1 MNIITLENISKNYS
15 DKILLNNVS
24 LGINDGDKIGLI
36 GINGAGKSTF
46 LKVVSGREEF
56 FDGNI
61 VKGKNV
67 RIEYLDQNPLFD
79 EDATVLEQIFK
90 GDTKEMKLLKRY
102 EELLDKIN
110 SCSGENFDSLNNELL
125 KVQSEIDSLSL
136 WDMESDA
143 KTILNKLG
151 IKNYSEKVGNL
162 SGGQKKRIALA
173 CSLITP
179 CDLLILDEPTNH
191 LDSDSIEWLEEFL
204 NSRKGALLMI
214 THDRYFLDR
223 VTNRIIE
230 LDRGNLYTYPGNY
243 TAFLEK
249 KIERIEVEQSQEE
262 KKNALIRNEL
272 KWVRRGAKARTTKQK
287 ARLQRFDELVSEE
300 SIKRQED
307 VDISFVGSRL
317 GKKVVELYDISKSF
331 GSKVIIKDFNY
342 IFLRNDRIGII
353 GENGA
358 GKTTLVNILRN
369 KLPIDSGK
377 IEIGDTVKIG
387 CFAQDNSNMD
397 PNLRVIDYVKEGG
410 EYIPV
415 EDGTKIMAST
425 MCERF
430 LFDSTMQ
437 YTPIEKLSGGERRR
451 LHLLRV
457 LMESPNFLI
466 LDEPTN
472 DLDIETLKILEDF
485 LDKFMGVII
494 VVSHDRYFLDRICTK
509 IFSYEGNGY
518 IKEYNGNYS
527 DFLISKEIEKIKSVE
542 SSEKSSN
549 EFAADKGKGVKEKTK
564 DNKPKFT
571 FKEQKEYETIDED
584 IAKLEEKINS
594 LEKEMAKNSLNYG
607 KLNELMHEK
616 EDVQSELDNKYERWE
631 YLNEIAEAIEEFK
644 NNN

>member
-1 MNIITLENISKNYS
+1 MNIITLEKINKSYS
-15 DKILLNNVS
+15 EKVLLNNVS

-56 FDGNI
+56 FEGSI
-61 VKGKNV
+61 TKGKNV
-67 RIEYLDQNPLFD
+67 RIEYLDQNPFFD
-79 EDATVLEQIFK
+79 VDSTVLEQIFK
-90 GDTKEMKLLKRY
+90 GDTKEMKLLRKY

-110 SCSGENFDSLNNELL
+110 SCKAEDFDLLNNQLIKSQEQIDSLN
-125 KVQSEIDSLSL
+125 L
-136 WDMESDA
+136 WDLESEA
-143 KTILNKLG
+143 KTILTKLG
-151 IKNYSEKVGNL
+151 INNYHEKVGNL

-179 CDLLILDEPTNH
+179 CDLLVLDEPTNH

-204 NSRKGALLMI
+204 NARKGALLMI

-230 LDRGNLYTYPGNY
+230 LDRGNVYSYPGNY

-249 KIERIEVEQSQEE
+249 KIERLETEQVQEE
-262 KKNALIRNEL
+262 KRNALIRNEL

-287 ARLQRFDELVSEE
+287 ARLQRFDELVNNE
-300 SIKRQED
+300 IIRRQDD
-307 VDISFVGSRL
+307 VDISLVGSRL
-317 GKKVVELYDISKSF
+317 GKKVVELYDVCKSF
-331 GSKVIIKDFNY
+331 GDKTVVKDFNY
-342 IFLRNDRIGII
+342 IFLRNDKIGIV

-358 GKTTLVNILRN
+358 GKTTLINLLRG
-369 KLPIDSGK
+369 KVALDSGT
-377 IEIGDTVKIG
+377 IEIGDTVKIS
-387 CFAQDNSNMD
+387 CFAQDNTHMD

-415 EDGTKIMAST
+415 EDGTKITAST

-437 YTPIEKLSGGERRR
+437 YTPIGKLSGGEKRR

-485 LDKFMGVII
+485 LDKFMGVVI

-509 IFSYEGNGY
+509 IFSYEGNGF

-527 DFLISKEIEKIKSVE
+527 DFLISKEIENAASSIDNSKLDDKSKE
-542 SSEKSSN
+542 EKS
-549 EFAADKGKGVKEKTK
+549 KGSKERTK

-571 FKEQKEYETIDED
+571 FKEQKEFETIDDD
-584 IAKLEEKINS
+584 ILKLEEKMQTI
-594 LEKEMAKNSLNYG
+594 EKDMAKNSSNYG
-607 KLNELMHEK
+607 KLNELMKEK
-616 EDVQSELDNKYERWE
+616 EDVQKELEQKYERWE
-631 YLNEIAEAIEEFK
+631 YLNEIAEAIEEYK
-644 NNN
+644 QQ

>member
-387 CFAQDNSNMD
+387 CFAQDNSNMN
-397 PNLRVIDYVKEGG
+397 PKLRVIDYVKEGG

-527 DFLISKEIEKIKSVE
+527 DFLISKEIEKVKSVE
-542 SSEKSSN
+542 SNDKSSN

-584 IAKLEEKINS
+584 IAKLEEKIDS
-594 LEKEMAKNSLNYG
+594 LEKEMAKNASNYG

-616 EDVQSELDNKYERWE
+616 EEVQSELDNKYERWE

>member
-1 MNIITLENISKNYS
+1 MNIITLDNINKSYS
-15 DKILLNNVS
+15 EKVLLNDVS

-46 LKVVSGREEF
+46 LKVISGREEF
-56 FDGNI
+56 FEGNI
-61 VKGKNV
+61 TKGRNV
-67 RIEYLDQNPLFD
+67 RIEYLDQNPIFD
-79 EDATVLEQIFK
+79 KDATVLEQVFK
-90 GDTKEMKLLKRY
+90 GDTKEMKLLKKY

-110 SCSGENFDSLNNELL
+110 NCKNEEYDLLNNELIKL
-125 KVQSEIDSLSL
+125 QGQIDSLNL
-136 WDMESDA
+136 WDIESEA
-143 KTILNKLG
+143 KTILTKLG

-230 LDRGNLYTYPGNY
+230 LDRGNLYSYPGNY

-249 KIERIEVEQSQEE
+249 KIERLETEQVQED
-262 KKNALIRNEL
+262 KRNALIRNEL
-272 KWVRRGAKARTTKQK
+272 KWVRRGAKARSTKQK
-287 ARLQRFDELVSEE
+287 ARLQRFDDLVNTE
-300 SIKRQED
+300 SIRRQED

-317 GKKVVELYDISKSF
+317 GKKVVELYDVSKSF
-331 GSKVIIKDFNY
+331 DSKTIIKDFNY
-342 IFLRNDRIGII
+342 IFLRNDRIGIV

-358 GKTTLVNILRN
+358 GKTTLVNLLRGILP
-369 KLPIDSGK
+369 LDSGR
-377 IEIGDTVKIG
+377 IEIGDTVKIS

-397 PNLRVIDYVKEGG
+397 EKLRVIDYVKEGG

-415 EDGTKIMAST
+415 EDGSKITAST

-430 LFDSTMQ
+430 LFDSSMQ

-485 LDKFMGVII
+485 LDKFMGIVI

-509 IFSYEGNGY
+509 IFSYEGNGC
-518 IKEYNGNYS
+518 IKVYNGNYS
-527 DFLISKEIEKIKSVE
+527 DFLISKEIEKANSAESVSKNINEIKN
-542 SSEKSSN
+542 EKN
-549 EFAADKGKGVKEKTK
+549 KITRERTKE
-564 DNKPKFT
+564 NKPKFT

-584 IAKLEEKINS
+584 ISNLEEKIKS
-594 LEKEMAKNSLNYG
+594 LETDMTKNSSNYG
-607 KLNELMHEK
+607 KLNELMKEK
-616 EDVQSELDNKYERWE
+616 EEVQKELDNKYERWE
-631 YLNEIAEAIEEFK
+631 YLNEIAEAIEEYK

>member
-1 MNIITLENISKNYS
+1 MNIITLEKINKSYS
-15 DKILLNNVS
+15 EKVLLNNVS

-56 FDGNI
+56 FEGNI
-61 VKGKNV
+61 TKGKNI

-79 EDATVLEQIFK
+79 TNSTVLEQIFK
-90 GDTKEMKLLKRY
+90 GDTKEMKLLRKY

-110 SCSGENFDSLNNELL
+110 SCKTEDFDLLNKELIKAQEQIDSLN
-125 KVQSEIDSLSL
+125 L
-136 WDMESDA
+136 WDLESEA
-143 KTILNKLG
+143 KTILTKLG
-151 IKNYSEKVGNL
+151 IKNYYEKVGNL

-204 NSRKGALLMI
+204 NARKGALLMI

-230 LDRGNLYTYPGNY
+230 LDRGNIYSYPGNY

-249 KIERIEVEQSQEE
+249 KIERLETEQVQEE
-262 KKNALIRNEL
+262 KRNALIRNEL
-272 KWVRRGAKARTTKQK
+272 KWVRRGAKARSTKQK
-287 ARLQRFDELVSEE
+287 ARLQRFDELVNTET
-300 SIKRQED
+300 IRRQED

-317 GKKVVELYDISKSF
+317 GKKVVELHDVCKSF
-331 GSKVIIKDFNY
+331 GDKTLIKDFSY
-342 IFLRNDRIGII
+342 IFLRNDRIGIV

-358 GKTTLVNILRN
+358 GKTTLVNLLRG
-369 KLPIDSGK
+369 KLALDGGT
-377 IEIGDTVKIG
+377 IEIGDTVKIS
-387 CFAQDNSNMD
+387 CFAQDNTNMD

-415 EDGTKIMAST
+415 EDGTKITAST

-437 YTPIEKLSGGERRR
+437 YTPIGKLSGGEKRR

-485 LDKFMGVII
+485 LDKFMGVVV
-494 VVSHDRYFLDRICTK
+494 VVSHDRYFLDRICSK

-518 IKEYNGNYS
+518 IKEYHGNYS
-527 DFLISKEIEKIKSVE
+527 DFLISKEIENV
-542 SSEKSSN
+542 SSELDNSKLEDKSKEEKS
-549 EFAADKGKGVKEKTK
+549 KGSKEKTK

-571 FKEQKEYETIDED
+571 FKEQKEFETIDDD
-584 IAKLEEKINS
+584 ITKLEEKIEQ
-594 LEKEMAKNSLNYG
+594 LEKEMAKNSSNYG
-607 KLNELMHEK
+607 KLNELMKEK
-616 EDVQSELDNKYERWE
+616 EEVQAELEHKYERWE
-631 YLNEIAEAIEEFK
+631 YLNEIAEAIEEYK

>member
-110 SCSGENFDSLNNELL
+110 SCNGENFDSLNNELL

-136 WDMESDA
+136 WDMESEA

-358 GKTTLVNILRN
+358 GKTTLVNILRD

-397 PNLRVIDYVKEGG
+397 PKLRVIDYVKEGG

-542 SSEKSSN
+542 SNDKSGN

-594 LEKEMAKNSLNYG
+594 LEKEMAKNASNYG

-616 EDVQSELDNKYERWE
+616 EEVQSELDNKYERWE